1 MRDMKPAPL
10 IIGIAA
16 LGGIG
21 YYLTTQSADGGSL
34 GGGTTT
40 SNTTVQPGG
49 IVTPGGDTS
58 GGGSSTDD
66 DSGSEVIAKKWK
78 KRGEVSWSASR
89 RSCDLNGFKGKIYT
103 ESDTYAPG
111 ETISFAVRAKYY
123 ETDGDHDWWG
133 YCGGGNVPV
142 EWYGTSEKIYTGIRV
157 TSDED
162 PSNSTVVQDYGTYPQ
177 SPEYTGGS
185 SIVPSG
191 DLYQSKLDG
200 DRCRGESGAKGE
212 FGIAVYQMTAPSTPG
227 RYTVKFKMG
236 LSNPTGLCEAKER
249 STEFS
254 FLVKNG
260 VVREAEST
268 TSSRFLP
275 MSTYQSNHVW

>member
-40 SNTTVQPGG
+40 SNTTVQRGG
-49 IVTPGGDTS
+49 VVTPTTGGDT
-58 GGGSSTDD
+58 SSTDD
-66 DSGSEVIAKKWK
+66 DSGSEVIAKEWK

-89 RSCDLNGFKGKIYT
+89 RTCDLNGFKGKIYT

-111 ETISFAVRAKYY
+111 ETINFAVRAKYK
-123 ETDGDHDWWG
+123 ETSGDTDWWG
-133 YCGGGNVPV
+133 YCGGGDVPAS
-142 EWYGTSEKIYTGIRV
+142 WYGNDELIFTGIRV

-162 PSNSTVVQDYGTYPQ
+162 PSNSTVVQRYGTYPQ
-177 SPEYTGGS
+177 SPEYTGGAS
-185 SIVPSG
+185 VVPSG

-200 DRCRGESGAKGE
+200 DRCRGEGGAKGE
-212 FGIAVYQMTAPSTPG
+212 YGIAVYQMTAPSTPG

-236 LSNPTGLCEAKER
+236 LDNPTGPCSAQED

>member
-1 MRDMKPAPL
+1 MKKMKPAPL

-16 LGGIG
+16 LGGLG
-21 YYLTTQSADGGSL
+21 YYLTTQSADGGVL
-34 GGGTTT
+34 GGGSTT

-49 IVTPGGDTS
+49 VVIPGGDTT
-58 GGGSSTDD
+58 STDD
-66 DSGSEVIAKKWK
+66 DSGSETVITKKWK
-78 KRGEVSWSASR
+78 KRGEVSKSYSR
-89 RSCDLNGFKGKIYT
+89 RTCDLNGFKGKIYT

-111 ETISFAVRAKYY
+111 ETIKFAVRAKYY
-123 ETDGDHDWWG
+123 ETSGDNDWWG
-133 YCGGGNVPV
+133 YCGGGDVPAS
-142 EWYGTSEKIYTGIRV
+142 WYGNDELIFTGIKV

-162 PSNSTVVQDYGTYPQ
+162 PSNTVVVQRYGTYPQ

-200 DRCRGESGAKGE
+200 DRCRGDSGAKDK
-212 FGIAVYQMTAPSTPG
+212 FGIAVYEMTAPSTPG
-227 RYTVKFKMG
+227 RYTVKFEMG
-236 LSNPTGLCEAKER
+236 LDNPTGPCSAQSD

-254 FLVKNG
+254 FLVKSG
-260 VVREAEST
+260 VVREAESA

-275 MSTYQSNHVW
+275 VSTYQSNHIW